1 MDVDRMR
8 YLITG
13 GSGFIGSHVV
23 DRLLD
28 RGDDVVV
35 VDNYRTGRRVNL
47 EHREGDPRLTLIE
60 YDVVEPLDDARF
72 RGRFERVLHLASP
85 ASPVGYARYSIET
98 LLTNSIGTRNA
109 LDFARR
115 NGARFLVSST
125 SEVYGDP
132 LVHPQRENYWG
143 NVNPIG
149 PRACYDESKR
159 FGESLTMEYHRVY
172 GIDVRIARIFNTYG
186 PRSDP
191 DDGRVVP
198 NFCVQALQGAP
209 ITIYGTGLQT
219 RSFCYVDDLVSG
231 LLALIEVDG
240 LAGEVVNLGNPSE
253 ITVREFAETVVR
265 LAGSTSGIVYQPLPM
280 DDPTRRQPDISK
292 ARQMLGWEPRVS
304 LEAGL
309 AKTLAYFAETFAH
322 VESVSA

>member
-1 MDVDRMR
+1 MQ

-47 EHREGDPRLTLIE
+47 EHRRGDRGLTVFE
-60 YDVVEPLDDARF
+60 HDVVESLDDDQF
-72 RGRFERVLHLASP
+72 HGRFDRVLHLASP
-85 ASPVGYARYSIET
+85 ASPVGYARYSIDT

-115 NGARFLVSST
+115 HGARFLVSST

-159 FGESLTMEYHRVY
+159 FAESLTMEYHRQH
-172 GIDVRIARIFNTYG
+172 
-186 PRSDP
+186 S
-191 DDGRVVP
+191 
-198 NFCVQALQGAP
+198 
-209 ITIYGTGLQT
+209 
-219 RSFCYVDDLVSG
+219 
-231 LLALIEVDG
+231 
-240 LAGEVVNLGNPSE
+240 
-253 ITVREFAETVVR
+253 
-265 LAGSTSGIVYQPLPM
+265 
-280 DDPTRRQPDISK
+280 
-292 ARQMLGWEPRVS
+292 
-304 LEAGL
+304 
-309 AKTLAYFAETFAH
+309 
-322 VESVSA
+322 